1 MIHSLLP
8 NAPTLSPA
16 EQHGLDLLIDLARA
30 VPVMQ
35 SSSNVV
41 NLEVTGERKRA
52 LTVGEC
58 VARGWFI
65 ESADGVVRIDRN
77 ALEIVCDIAGA
88 SKEQA
93 STKRDRFGRIPS
105 MQSPL
110 AATGRERQAIIS
122 RAAMRLRYAVIQ
134 AAGDRLVRFVAPWPD
149 GRRWAAALTHDLDVV
164 SYWPLFS
171 ALRVAE
177 LARKRELARASRV
190 LAAAGRAIGKA
201 PVRDGVQSIL
211 REEQKHG
218 IRSTWFVLCGTPSF
232 SSWRQGDLTYL
243 PESAQARQ
251 IFADI
256 GLHNGEIGLH
266 GSFETLYRG
275 DAFAEQRERLANL
288 AAGPIAGVR
297 QHFLRFHPATTPSS
311 MAAAG
316 FAYDSSQGFADRN
329 GFRLGVADVVPTW
342 NASAQRA
349 TGFDEIPFCW
359 MDRSLSKYGGIED
372 PAVWV
377 KDAQTLAAE
386 CRRVEGLWVGV
397 WHPNLVPALGFPDA
411 PEAFSALLSSLS
423 EEDPF
428 FGTLGDILDWRS
440 ARRSVRVRSVGSDG
454 AVDAELAVATR
465 HEVVLEDANG
475 VACATR
481 WLGQ

>member
-1 MIHSLLP
+1 MIQSGLP
-8 NAPTLSPA
+8 NGTTLSA
-16 EQHGLDLLIDLARA
+16 SEQHGLDLLVDLAR
-30 VPVMQ
+30 VVQVMRPF
-35 SSSNVV
+35 SNVV
-41 NLEVTGERKRA
+41 KLEVTGAQKRA
-52 LTVGEC
+52 VSVGEC

-65 ESADGVVRIDRN
+65 EAADGVVRIDRN
-77 ALEIVCDIAGA
+77 ALDVVCDIAGA

-110 AATGRERQAIIS
+110 AATGKERQAVIS
-122 RAAMRLRYAVIQ
+122 RAAMRLRYAVIES
-134 AAGDRLVRFVAPWPD
+134 AGDRPVRFVAPWPN
-149 GRRWAAALTHDLDVV
+149 GHRWAAAVTHDLDVV

-177 LARKRELARASRV
+177 LARKRELARATRV
-190 LAAAGRAIGKA
+190 LAAACNAIGGA
-201 PVRDGVQSIL
+201 PVREGVQFIL

-218 IRSTWFVLCGTPSF
+218 VRSTWFVLCGTPSF

-243 PESAQARQ
+243 PESAQARE

-256 GLHNGEIGLH
+256 GLHDGEIGLH
-266 GSFETLYRG
+266 GSFETLNRG
-275 DAFAEQRERLANL
+275 GAFVEQRERLANL
-288 AAGPIAGVR
+288 AHGPIAGVR
-297 QHFLRFHPATTPSS
+297 QHFLRLHPATTPTH

-316 FAYDSSQGFADRN
+316 FAYDSSQGFPDRN

-342 NASAQRA
+342 NASDQRA

-372 PAVWV
+372 PAEWV
-377 KDAQTLAAE
+377 SDAEALAAE

-423 EEDPF
+423 EGSPY
-428 FGTLGDILDWRS
+428 FGTLADILAWRS
-440 ARRSVRVRSVGSDG
+440 SRRSVRVRSVGADD
-454 AVDAELAVATR
+454 VIEAELPVATP
-465 HEVVLEDANG
+465 HEVVLEDGNG
-475 VACATR
+475 VACRTR
-481 WLGQ
+481 WL